1 MNFVT
6 LQDFKSLTYVKM
18 TKVRQNFC
26 FFLFLA
32 KITADSG
39 VFSDACVVGRL
50 GGLYLGC
57 PFPRNRT
64 KPDETERILSSN
76 VLQKCTI
83 EQYKYSFIYALYLLI
98 TAHN

>member
-18 TKVRQNFC
+18 TKAMQNFC

-32 KITADSG
+32 KITADGG
-39 VFSDACVVGRL
+39 VFNDASVVGKL

-57 PFPRNRT
+57 PCPRNRT
-64 KPDETERILSSN
+64 KPNETKRLLSSN
-76 VLQKCTI
+76 VLQKCI
-83 EQYKYSFIYALYLLI
+83 I
-98 TAHN
+98 